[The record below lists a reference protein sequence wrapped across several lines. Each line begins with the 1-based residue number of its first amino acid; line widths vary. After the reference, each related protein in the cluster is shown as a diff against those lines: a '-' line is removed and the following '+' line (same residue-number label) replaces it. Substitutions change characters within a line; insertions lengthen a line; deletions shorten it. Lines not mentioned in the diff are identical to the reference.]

1 MSLLLPQ
8 EKKNNML
15 ELQSDISMLVSLGF
29 KITKLPRFHKYP
41 NFGPWLHISQCL
53 CLIFY
58 VVMNTLTKDGIFVRY
73 FKLIVH
79 GSRDVEVVVT

>member
-1 MSLLLPQ
+1 MATHITMSL
-8 EKKNNML
+8 
-15 ELQSDISMLVSLGF
+15 S
-29 KITKLPRFHKYP
+29 H
-41 NFGPWLHISQCL
+41 
-53 CLIFY
+53 FY